1 MTRIKIISGAQ
12 TGVDRAGLDAAIACG
27 LDYGGA
33 IPRGRLAED
42 GPIAARYTKLTE
54 LKSDDYA
61 VRTRRNVRDANATL
75 ILCPGLP
82 EGGTA
87 LTERIAC
94 ELGRPVLV
102 MDIDGETNHSAI
114 DRTRAWLDAL
124 APAVLNIAGPR
135 ESRYPGLYA
144 RVHGILK
151 KLFQELC
158 G

>member
-1 MTRIKIISGAQ
+1 MTIISGAQ
-12 TGVDRAGLDAAIACG
+12 TGVDRAALDAAITCG
-27 LDYGGA
+27 LDYSGA

-42 GPIAARYTKLTE
+42 RPVDLRYAELTE

-75 ILCPGLP
+75 IICPGPP

-87 LTERIAC
+87 LTERFAR

-102 MDIDGETNHSAI
+102 VDIDNETSSTAI
-114 DRTRAWLDAL
+114 DRMRAWLDAL
-124 APAVLNIAGPR
+124 APAILNIAGPR
-135 ESRYPGLYA
+135 ESRYPGLYT
-144 RVHGILK
+144 RVRGMLEE
-151 KLFQELC
+151 LFQKLY